1 MELASRSGRT
11 WALLFGRIVLGL
23 IFFMAGLFKVFELG
37 PVEHAR
43 RFFLPYADTFLP
55 EWSLWATGT
64 TIPIVELVAGA
75 LLLIGWRVRDALLA
89 LGAVLVVVTFGHL
102 LKDPLFPL
110 HEHVIPRLALV
121 LFVLCM
127 PRADDRLSL
136 DIWLSRKK
144 AAGDATPG
152 GQHEP

>member
-1 MELASRSGRT
+1 MRSSMRSFMRSSMRPSMIGALRRRSSQNFDPAGGMRGIAGWNRLCLYSSGMLMLSLAETEAKG
-11 WALLFGRIVLGL
+11 G
-23 IFFMAGLFKVFELG
+23 MAC
-37 PVEHAR
+37 R
-43 RFFLPYADTFLP
+43 RLAH
-55 EWSLWATGT
+55 
-64 TIPIVELVAGA
+64 A